1 MKQSLFITLLAGL
14 LLVFLK
20 QTSGFAITPRLK
32 CSGTPA
38 DIVFVLDSSSS
49 IWEPHFKKQLDFVT
63 YMVDRLDIGM
73 GPEQVRVGVEVFSD
87 TAHVKINLNESA
99 EKELLKNKIAQINRL
114 LGDTNTADA
123 LNKLR
128 QVMFKPERGSRP
140 GVKHVALILTDGASM
155 DEAATQVA
163 AKACRDANIQ
173 IFAIGIGRE
182 TSLLELIGIASE
194 PKEKFLIRAP
204 TYEHLDYIRDKV
216 VRRTCYAVVTKQPT
230 TTSTTSTHTP
240 STTATTTTMATTTTT
255 PIPSTTVKPT
265 STSLPES
272 STVIPST
279 TTTSPFTTKSTT
291 TKSTTSEPV
300 TSSIKPTTDW
310 LIPADKNQDE
320 RACRNKVADVFFLLD
335 SSSSIRTDEFK
346 KQTNAIEDIVNKFD
360 IGPTKTRV
368 GLSVF
373 THNYN
378 PVLSFDSGDNK
389 AAALK
394 KIRHIMYMGGGTKTG
409 KALHQI
415 RSHVFNEALVRPGA
429 ERILIVFTD
438 GMSSDYERT
447 SAEANLLQE
456 SGVKIFVV
464 GIGPDVD
471 QIELQDIASKPS
483 TEFVHT
489 FATFDNL
496 LLESRLL
503 TYKTCTVNDQTF
515 TKDQNACNVTRPTD
529 ILFMV
534 SKNRF
539 GHEKTQRILKASAEV
554 IRKVGINGVFRFGTM
569 LDDCPPSQE
578 IAIGSITDQS
588 QMMHEINN
596 LKYSTLASLLGKLDS
611 SLFPGAPWNS
621 RKVGLIFLDK
631 TIDINDP
638 QIVSQARH
646 ALSQNIELYVVI
658 IGDNVDMRRVQAVLV
673 PKERIINVYSY
684 KTLESYLPLMFAK
697 RFCVPHQIPDDR
709 KPTIA

>member
-1 MKQSLFITLLAGL
+1 M
-14 LLVFLK
+14 
-20 QTSGFAITPRLK
+20 
-32 CSGTPA
+32 
-38 DIVFVLDSSSS
+38 
-49 IWEPHFKKQLDFVT
+49 
-63 YMVDRLDIGM
+63 
-73 GPEQVRVGVEVFSD
+73 GVEIFSD
-87 TAHVKINLNESA
+87 SAHVKINLNESA
-99 EKELLKNKIAQINRL
+99 EKELLKSKISQINRL

-140 GVKHVALILTDGASM
+140 GVKRVALILTDGASM

-173 IFAIGIGRE
+173 LFAIGIGHK
-182 TSLLELIGIASE
+182 TSLSELIGIASE
-194 PKEKFLIRAP
+194 PKGKFLIRAP

-230 TTSTTSTHTP
+230 TTSTTSTHAP
-240 STTATTTTMATTTTT
+240 TTTTTTTTTIATTTTT
-255 PIPSTTVKPT
+255 PVPSTTVKPT

-272 STVIPST
+272 STT
-279 TTTSPFTTKSTT
+279 ESTT
-291 TKSTTSEPV
+291 TKSTTAKPV
-300 TSSIKPTTDW
+300 TSNIKPTTDW

-346 KQTNAIEDIVNKFD
+346 KQTNAIEDIVSKFD

-394 KIRHIMYMGGGTKTG
+394 KIRHILYMGGGTKTG

-496 LLESRLL
+496 LTESGLL

-515 TKDQNACNVTRPTD
+515 TKDRNACNATRPTD
-529 ILFMV
+529 IVFMV

-554 IRKVGINGVFRFGTM
+554 IGKVGSNGVFRFGTM
-569 LDDCPPSQE
+569 FDDCPPSQE
-578 IAIGSITDQS
+578 IAIGSISDQS
-588 QMMHEINN
+588 QMMHEIIK
-596 LKYSTLASLLGKLDS
+596 LEYSSLASLLGKLDS
-611 SLFPGAPWNS
+611 SLFPSTPWNG

-638 QIVSQARH
+638 RIVSQARH

-658 IGDNVDMRRVQAVLV
+658 IGDDVDMRRVQTVLV

-684 KTLESYLPLMFAK
+684 KTLVSYLPLMFAK
-697 RFCVPHQIPDDR
+697 RFCVPHQIPDNR